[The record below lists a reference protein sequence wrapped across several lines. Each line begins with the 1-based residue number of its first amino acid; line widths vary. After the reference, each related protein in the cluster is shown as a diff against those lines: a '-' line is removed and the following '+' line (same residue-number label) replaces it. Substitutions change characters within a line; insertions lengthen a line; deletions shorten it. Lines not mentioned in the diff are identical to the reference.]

1 MTGVSEQGDA
11 NQPIDDGPAIHY
23 SAVAPGTPVYSSD
36 GRQVGL
42 VREMLDNYRE
52 HIFDGV
58 IFKDTGG
65 TLRFADAPEVAR
77 TAERG
82 VTLNLTADEAARL
95 GPPEKGRMSV
105 LPGSAGSG
113 GGGLGRLFGRRRR

>member
-1 MTGVSEQGDA
+1 MLAMNEGEGAQ
-11 NQPIDDGPAIHY
+11 IDDGAAVHY

-36 GRQVGL
+36 GVEVGT

-58 IFKDTGG
+58 IYRDRAG
-65 TLRFADAPEVAR
+65 TVRFADAPEVAR

-82 VTLNLTADEAARL
+82 VTLALDAEAAAKL
-95 GPPEKGRMSV
+95 GPPEKQA
-105 LPGSAGSG
+105 SAPPPPADSSG
-113 GGGLGRLFGRRRR
+113 GVLGRLFGRRGRG

>member
-1 MTGVSEQGDA
+1 MTAMTEQGD
-11 NQPIDDGPAIHY
+11 NHQIDDGAAVHY

-36 GRQVGL
+36 GVEVGT

-58 IFKDTGG
+58 NFRDSGG
-65 TLRFADAPEVAR
+65 TMRFADAPEVAR

-82 VTLNLTADEAARL
+82 VTLNLSAEQAAQL
-95 GPPEKGRMSV
+95 GPPEKS
-105 LPGSAGSG
+105 SAGVAPKPAG
-113 GGGLGRLFGRRRR
+113 GGALSRLFGRGRR

>member
-11 NQPIDDGPAIHY
+11 NEPIDDGPAIHY

-58 IFKDTGG
+58 IFKDPGG
-65 TLRFADAPEVAR
+65 ALRFADAPEVAR

-82 VTLNLTADEAARL
+82 VTLNLTADEAAQL
-95 GPPEKGRMSV
+95 GPPEKGRMST
-105 LPGSAGSG
+105 LPGAGGSG
-113 GGGLGRLFGRRRR
+113 GGGLGRIFRRRRR

>member
-1 MTGVSEQGDA
+1 VSEQGA
-11 NQPIDDGPAIHY
+11 AGGPIDDGPAIHY

-36 GRQVGL
+36 GHEVGA

-58 IFKDTGG
+58 VFRDAGG
-65 TLRFADAPEVAR
+65 VLRFADAPEVAR

-82 VTLNLTADEAARL
+82 VTLNLTAEQAARL
-95 GPPEKGRMSV
+95 GPPEKKGAR
-105 LPGSAGSG
+105 
-113 GGGLGRLFGRRRR
+113 GGLGRLFGRGPR